1 MNNII
6 TLTNLKSAD
15 ENLQI
20 IMRAQTESHRLFIH
34 MSVALFQIR
43 EHKQYK
49 DLGYKN
55 VEAFLDSQ
63 NVNISKAQFHDMASL
78 GCALQWINTTE
89 DELVA
94 CGYSSCKEIARLARS
109 YGDAELNRATIASL
123 ITRRSKGT
131 IDNSR
136 VREEVVAA
144 LGLDKKPK
152 PESDKA
158 IAPVQ
163 NLDES
168 SDADGDDTPTESTD
182 WRTKYKTALGKA
194 KDEADFLAIMREMM
208 GE

>member
-1 MNNII
+1 MNNTL

-43 EHKQYK
+43 EYKQYK
-49 DLGYKN
+49 SLGFKN

-89 DELVA
+89 DELIA

-109 YGDAELNRATIASL
+109 YGDAEINRATIASL

-144 LGLDKKPK
+144 LGLDKKSK
-152 PESDKA
+152 SKSDTP
-158 IAPVQ
+158 APVQ
-163 NLDES
+163 TLDNS
-168 SDADGDDTPTESTD
+168 NDADCDDTPIESTD

>member
-1 MNNII
+1 MNNVI

-43 EHKQYK
+43 EYKQYK
-49 DLGYKN
+49 ALGFKN

-131 IDNSR
+131 IGNDR

-144 LGLDKKPK
+144 LGLDKKSKPK
-152 PESDKA
+152 ADKA
-158 IAPVQ
+158 TAHVQ
-163 NLDES
+163 TLDNS
-168 SDADGDDTPTESTD
+168 SDTDGDDTPTESTD

-194 KDEADFLAIMREMM
+194 KDEADFLAIMRELM